1 MPLFALEDFREFG
14 DKPLEIEGNTEGEI
28 RIIENDKFL
37 YYGEV
42 KNDDPTKILGKGI
55 KVSKE

>member
-1 MPLFALEDFREFG
+1 MGYA
-14 DKPLEIEGNTEGEI
+14 INTEGEI

-55 KVSKE
+55 KVSKESGMLF